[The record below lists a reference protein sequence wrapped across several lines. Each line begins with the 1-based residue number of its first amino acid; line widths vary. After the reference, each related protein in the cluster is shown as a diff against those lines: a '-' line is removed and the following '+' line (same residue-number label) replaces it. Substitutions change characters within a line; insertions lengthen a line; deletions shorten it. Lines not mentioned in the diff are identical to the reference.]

1 MEAQISGRKRKERY
15 FSFFSFCF
23 KLFFIFYYSDLT
35 LCFVS
40 ILFQL
45 DHETEFE
52 KQAREGMNDEE
63 SQFSVQMAI
72 EPQAFVWSDKY
83 RPRKPR
89 FFNRVHTVS
98 RISFIN
104 NNKEDF

>member
-1 MEAQISGRKRKERY
+1 MEAQISGQKRKEKY
-15 FSFFSFCF
+15 FSFF
-23 KLFFIFYYSDLT
+23 LFVSNLIKIFYSDLT
-35 LCFVS
+35 VCFVS

-98 RISFIN
+98 RVSFIN

>member
-1 MEAQISGRKRKERY
+1 MTLTPRNALV
-15 FSFFSFCF
+15 FS
-23 KLFFIFYYSDLT
+23 
-35 LCFVS
+35 
-40 ILFQL
+40 FQL

-98 RISFIN
+98 SGVSSHAFG
-104 NNKEDF
+104 DDDDDDDGGHL

>member
-1 MEAQISGRKRKERY
+1 M
-15 FSFFSFCF
+15 FS
-23 KLFFIFYYSDLT
+23 
-35 LCFVS
+35 
-40 ILFQL
+40 FQL

-52 KQAREGMNDEE
+52 KQAREGMNDDE

-98 RISFIN
+98 STSFKLCVLCVLFLSLFFVPAGGGGWGGGQGVFCCEVIFFLS
-104 NNKEDF
+104 KFHMHTH